1 MKTQP
6 YHSVRNSKIHGRGVF
21 AKRPIRKGIRV
32 IEYTGPIIPTEEADK
47 MGNKVDEHGHSH
59 TMLFTVDDDR
69 VIDGTR
75 GGDARYINHSC
86 APNCE
91 AVQDGDQIFIE
102 SLRSIKQGEE
112 ITYDYHLVVEG
123 KITDKIK
130 KEYEC
135 FCGSPN
141 CKHTQIDSKL
151 IAKQARKD
159 KLKAAKKKAKAEK
172 KRLKAEMKKAKAEAK
187 ANAKTDTK
195 AGGKVK
201 FKADDK
207 PKDKSEAKAKAKA
220 EEKGKNKGSKK
231 DKKKKRKNK
240 SKKKHKK

>member
-6 YHSVRNSKIHGRGVF
+6 YYSVRNSKIHGRGVF

-32 IEYTGPIIPTEEADK
+32 IEYTGPIISTKEADK
-47 MGNKVDEHGHSH
+47 VGNTIDEHGHSH

-75 GGDARYINHSC
+75 GGDAKYINHSC
-86 APNCE
+86 SPNCE

-102 SLRSIKQGEE
+102 SLRPIKKGEE
-112 ITYDYHLVVEG
+112 ITYEYHLVVEG
-123 KITDKIK
+123 KITDKVK

-141 CKHTQIDSKL
+141 CRHTQIDSKI

-172 KRLKAEMKKAKAEAK
+172 KRLKAEAKKAKAEAK
-187 ANAKTDTK
+187 A
-195 AGGKVK
+195 
-201 FKADDK
+201 
-207 PKDKSEAKAKAKA
+207 KAKA
-220 EEKGKNKGSKK
+220 EAKMGKKSKSKGKSKVIAEPAPVDQKKKGDKK
-231 DKKKKRKNK
+231 DKKKKDKDK
-240 SKKKHKK
+240 SKKKNKK